1 MCLSFTFGT
10 PTVILSYGVPMATYR
25 IDCCNF
31 DLIKD
36 GRNFDKTVI
45 LSLLTTTLVFRFQ
58 KHCNS
63 PQANIN
69 TVNSVGNLFSSYNKL
84 NRYSYLGQNTLIVC
98 FKLEKRKCSARHS
111 LFHFQTKLLDH
122 I

>member
-1 MCLSFTFGT
+1 
-10 PTVILSYGVPMATYR
+10 MATYR

-45 LSLLTTTLVFRFQ
+45 LSFLTTLVFRFQ

-69 TVNSVGNLFSSYNKL
+69 TVNSVGNLFSSYKKTQSVL
-84 NRYSYLGQNTLIVC
+84 VSRSKHSY
-98 FKLEKRKCSARHS
+98 R
-111 LFHFQTKLLDH
+111 LFQIGK
-122 I
+122 